1 MTIRSTELSIIIVT
15 WNARGFAWEC
25 LDSLRSYKSNETV
38 EVIVV
43 DNASVDGTP
52 ALIEK
57 EFPWVRLINN
67 SSNVGFAKANN
78 IGIKAS
84 VGKYVSLI
92 NSDVKIPHECLGSMY
107 AFMEST
113 PSAGML
119 GPQMLCPNGL
129 IGRSYMRFPTI
140 WRAFCNALGLH
151 RILRKSQGFGGIL
164 MTEFDNNQT
173 TEVDVLNGWFLMV
186 RRQAVE
192 EVGMLD
198 EQFFMYG
205 EDIDWSY
212 RFHKAGWKRMYF
224 AEARA
229 FHYGGASSDNAPIRF
244 YIERQ
249 RANIQ
254 FWKKHRSWLGV
265 AACHVLIYLN
275 EMIRIVGHSARFLTK
290 KSLRA
295 DSVLK
300 VKRSWACLSFLFGRR
315 PKQEASA

>member
-1 MTIRSTELSIIIVT
+1 
-15 WNARGFAWEC
+15 
-25 LDSLRSYKSNETV
+25 V

-43 DNASVDGTP
+43 DNASADGTP
-52 ALIEK
+52 ELIK
-57 EFPWVRLINN
+57 TEFPWVRMINN
-67 SSNVGFAKANN
+67 SSNVGFARANN

-84 VGKYVSLI
+84 IGKYVSLI
-92 NSDVKIPHECLGSMY
+92 NSDVKIPSECLGSMY

-113 PSAGML
+113 PSVGML

-129 IGRSYMRFPTI
+129 IGRSYMRFPTV
-140 WRAFCNALGLH
+140 WRALCNALGLH

-164 MTEFDNNQT
+164 MTDFDNNET
-173 TEVDVLNGWFLMV
+173 AEVDVLNGWFLMV
-186 RRQAVE
+186 RRQALQ

-198 EQFFMYG
+198 DQFFMYG

-224 AEARA
+224 AKARA

-249 RANIQ
+249 RANLQ
-254 FWKKHRSWLGV
+254 FWKKHRGWLGV
-265 AACHVLIYLN
+265 VAFSILIYLN
-275 EMIRIVGHSARFLTK
+275 EMVRIVGHSARFLTR

-295 DSVLK
+295 DSALK
-300 VKRSWACLSFLFGRR
+300 VKRSWACICCLSERR
-315 PKQEASA
+315 PGKEASA